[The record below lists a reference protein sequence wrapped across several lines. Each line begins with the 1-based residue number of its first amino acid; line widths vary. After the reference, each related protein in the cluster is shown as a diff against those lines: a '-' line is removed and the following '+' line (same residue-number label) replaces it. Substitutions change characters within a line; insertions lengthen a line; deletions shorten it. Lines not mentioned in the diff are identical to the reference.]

1 LNSAVFFDITYPGG
15 RPLIMSYK
23 KTILLLAF
31 GLPVLLATARG
42 QGKKT
47 GIEGYIFRISGN
59 RMPSPDAK
67 LSPPK
72 GVRAVLYIYEL
83 TSFSQVTKVGESAF
97 YSSIRSRLVQSVTS
111 DDSGYFLCSLPPG
124 EYSLF
129 TKKDA
134 LFYANNFDGDN
145 HIAPVKVVSHKVT
158 QVNVNIDYDAAY

>member
-1 LNSAVFFDITYPGG
+1 MRIT
-15 RPLIMSYK
+15 K
-23 KTILLLAF
+23 KILLLAV
-31 GLPVLLATARG
+31 GLPFFFNSALG

-72 GVRAVLYIYEL
+72 GIKAVLYIYEL
-83 TSFSQVTKVGESAF
+83 TSFSQVTRQGESGF
-97 YSSIRSRLVQSVTS
+97 YSSIRTRLIQTVTS
-111 DDSGYFLCSLPPG
+111 DDSGYFFASLPPG

-134 LFYANNFDGDN
+134 LFYANNFDGND
-145 HIAPVKVVSHKVT
+145 HIAPVKVVAHKVS
-158 QVNVNIDYDAAY
+158 QVNVNIDYDAVY

>member
-1 LNSAVFFDITYPGG
+1 MTCTVFFDITYQRLDPEM
-15 RPLIMSYK
+15 LYK
-23 KTILLLAF
+23 KTILLLVIGF
-31 GLPVLLATARG
+31 PILLASVRG

-59 RMPSPDAK
+59 QMPSPDSK

-72 GVRAVLYIYEL
+72 GIKAVLYIYEL

-97 YSSIRSRLVQSVTS
+97 YSSIRTKLVQSITS
-111 DDSGYFLCSLPPG
+111 DDSGYFFDTLPPG
-124 EYSLF
+124 EYSIF

-134 LFYANNFDGDN
+134 LFYANNFDGNN

-158 QVNVNIDYDAAY
+158 QVNVNIDYDAVY

>member
-1 LNSAVFFDITYPGG
+1 MLH
-15 RPLIMSYK
+15 K

-31 GLPVLLATARG
+31 SQLILLTSAHS

-47 GIEGYIFRISGN
+47 GLEGYIFRITGN

-72 GVRAVLYIYEL
+72 GIKAVLYIYEL
-83 TSFSQVTKVGESAF
+83 TSLSQVTKQGESAF
-97 YSSIRSRLVQSVTS
+97 YSSIRTRLVQTVTS
-111 DDSGYFLCSLPPG
+111 NDNGYFFASLPPG

-134 LFYANNFDGDN
+134 LYYANNFDGDN
-145 HIAPVKVVSHKVT
+145 HIAPVKVLPHKVT
-158 QVNVNIDYDAAY
+158 QVNVNIDYEAVY

>member
-1 LNSAVFFDITYPGG
+1 MP
-15 RPLIMSYK
+15 YK
-23 KTILLLAF
+23 KTILILALSLPFLL
-31 GLPVLLATARG
+31 GMGYG

-72 GVRAVLYIYEL
+72 GVKAVLYVYEL
-83 TSFSQVTKVGESAF
+83 TNFSQVSKVGESAF
-97 YSSIRSRLVQSVTS
+97 YSSVRTKLVQSVTS
-111 DDSGYFLCSLPPG
+111 DESGYFYLSLPPG

-134 LFYANNFDGDN
+134 LFYANNFDGN
-145 HIAPVKVVSHKVT
+145 NNIAPIKVQPHKVT
-158 QVNVNIDYDAAY
+158 QVNVNIDYDAVY

>member
-1 LNSAVFFDITYPGG
+1 ML
-15 RPLIMSYK
+15 YK
-23 KTILLLAF
+23 KTILLLAVS
-31 GLPVLLATARG
+31 LPILLTSAYS

-47 GIEGYIFRISGN
+47 GLEGYVFWISGN
-59 RMPSPDAK
+59 RMPSPNAK

-72 GVRAVLYIYEL
+72 GVKAVLYIYEL
-83 TSFSQVTKVGESAF
+83 TSLSQVTKQEGSAF
-97 YSSIRSRLVQSVTS
+97 YSSIRSRLVQTVTS
-111 DDSGYFLCSLPPG
+111 DDSGYFFVSLPPG

-134 LFYANNFDGDN
+134 LYYANNFDGHN

>member
-1 LNSAVFFDITYPGG
+1 ML
-15 RPLIMSYK
+15 YK
-23 KTILLLAF
+23 KTILLLAIS
-31 GLPVLLATARG
+31 LPFLLTSAKG

-67 LSPPK
+67 ISSPK
-72 GVRAVLYIYEL
+72 GVKAVLYIYQL
-83 TSFSQVTKVGESAF
+83 TTLNQVTKVGESAF
-97 YSSIRSRLVQSVTS
+97 YSSIGTKLVQTVTS
-111 DDSGYFLCSLPPG
+111 DETGYFYVSLPPG

-145 HIAPVKVVSHKVT
+145 KIAPIKVVAHKVS
-158 QVNVNIDYDAAY
+158 QANVNIDYDAVY

>member
-1 LNSAVFFDITYPGG
+1 M
-15 RPLIMSYK
+15 RYK
-23 KTILLLAF
+23 KTILILAVS
-31 GLPVLLATARG
+31 LPVLLTSAFS

-72 GVRAVLYIYEL
+72 GIKAVLYIYEL

-97 YSSIRSRLVQSVTS
+97 YSSVRTKLVQSVTS
-111 DDSGYFLCSLPPG
+111 DESGYFIVSLPPG

-145 HIAPVKVVSHKVT
+145 HIAPVKVVPHKVT
-158 QVNVNIDYDAAY
+158 QVNFNIDYDAVY

>member
-1 LNSAVFFDITYPGG
+1 MMRITGTIMILAV
-15 RPLIMSYK
+15 
-23 KTILLLAF
+23 
-31 GLPVLLATARG
+31 GLPFLINSVSG

-59 RMPSPDAK
+59 QMPSPNVN

-72 GVRAVLYIYEL
+72 GIKTVLYIYEL
-83 TSFSQVTKVGESAF
+83 TSFSQVDRKGKSGF
-97 YSSIRSRLVQSVTS
+97 YTSIHTHLVQTVTS
-111 DDSGYFLCSLPPG
+111 DDRGYFFTSLPPG

-134 LFYANNFDGDN
+134 LFFANNFDGND

-158 QVNVNIDYDAAY
+158 QVHVNIDYDAVY

>member
-1 LNSAVFFDITYPGG
+1 MIYLTTGKTTSMLKKNS
-15 RPLIMSYK
+15 
-23 KTILLLAF
+23 ILLLFAF
-31 GLPVLLATARG
+31 SMSFLFMSVYG

-72 GVRAVLYIYEL
+72 GIKTVLYVYQL
-83 TSFSQVTKVGESAF
+83 TSLSQVTRQNESAF
-97 YSSIRSRLVQSVTS
+97 YTSIASKLVQTVTS
-111 DDSGYFLCSLPPG
+111 DDNGYFFISLPAG

-134 LFYANNFDGDN
+134 LFYANNFDSDN
-145 HIAPVKVVSHKVT
+145 HIAPVKVVTHKVT
-158 QVNVNIDYDAAY
+158 QVNVNIDYDAVY

>member
-1 LNSAVFFDITYPGG
+1 MLQ
-15 RPLIMSYK
+15 K

-31 GLPVLLATARG
+31 SLLILLTSAYS

-47 GIEGYIFRISGN
+47 GLEGYIFRITGN

-72 GVRAVLYIYEL
+72 GIKAVLYIYEL
-83 TSFSQVTKVGESAF
+83 TSLSQVTKQGESAF
-97 YSSIRSRLVQSVTS
+97 YSSIRTRLVQTVTS
-111 DDSGYFLCSLPPG
+111 NENGYFFASLPPG

-134 LFYANNFDGDN
+134 LYYANNFDGDN
-145 HIAPVKVVSHKVT
+145 HIAPVKVVSRKVT
-158 QVNVNIDYDAAY
+158 QVNVNIDYDAVY